1 MLICPIIKWPEEKK
15 RNCMKEVQVIFLWEK
30 IQFWIIILTELEIKH
45 AMFVSEA
52 PEVETIIFHD
62 YIKGM
67 PL

>member
-1 MLICPIIKWPEEKK
+1 MGFFFCAYMSNYERSTGDFLVGKK
-15 RNCMKEVQVIFLWEK
+15 IR
-30 IQFWIIILTELEIKH
+30 FWIIILTELEIKH

-52 PEVETIIFHD
+52 PEVETIILHD